1 MSRLQVVPAVW
12 SSPKTVT
19 RSWRYPQP
27 AVHGQGVLLGFE
39 LALQN
44 EYLGAAA
51 VYRVCCFAG
60 LGLLDNLDAFM
71 LGLVQ

>member
-1 MSRLQVVPAVW
+1 
-12 SSPKTVT
+12 
-19 RSWRYPQP
+19 
-27 AVHGQGVLLGFE
+27 VHGQGVLLGFE

-51 VYRVCCFAG
+51 VYRVCCFTG